1 MRYYYNPERLKRIVK
16 SLTAEYKRLAYFKK
30 ELLAQLEKQEAKE
43 QKEKHA
49 IKKAILKAEL
59 LQKAGFGVG
68 TVREWRGKKYKKVAQ
83 GKWRRVYDKED
94 RGAKMSIARLKKQV
108 EKCESTKELLDLVLQ
123 NKSRFMDENGKPLPI
138 VKELSAYAK
147 EKGREKLA
155 TKRVKVS
162 SEHTVASQ
170 AADYASII
178 AKNEFEYSASPN
190 AKHAIKSLK
199 ENIKTN
205 VAQGRI
211 SADKAQDYYSTGKKV
226 IKQAFLTKMI
236 PSGKSEWGAT
246 YEMMNEGDS
255 LEAAKFLMA
264 KKTGLVKN
272 AFTGKDKK
280 KREFSVGLCYGDD
293 KVGLKHLIDKHII
306 QQSDFDSVEDMTKV
320 IQSVLTNGKRKDF
333 SNKAEINNGKYIVI
347 LAKGDN
353 DEFVITS
360 FDKTVSENEKQRTA
374 QEQKKKR
381 EELNLLVPNSF
392 TQEGTPLPETA
403 KEGLSH
409 KNGTQSNSSVTPP
422 ADSVNAEL
430 SESASSRLD
439 KGVAE
444 IRKHYEATKS
454 VLGGKKSVILPNG
467 NKIKCRYKI
476 VEADAPTASHNEITF
491 ASSDNFPT
499 NANGQNINDRD
510 YQHDEDAKM
519 SVISI
524 GNNYN
529 ALALQDLPI
538 VTKDGVV
545 VSGNNRTMSS
555 KLAAKNGRDKAYLSE
570 LKEQLADGEFSGLDE
585 NDLDGFAHPRLILE
599 IVDEHEGKYTTE
611 EFAQY
616 NKDTKKTMNNVE
628 KAVKLTK
635 TLNAEKIQSIADSIN
650 GYETMGEL
658 YQDKVGGQEFVQ
670 KLIKGGIIGENEK
683 AQFLQ
688 SDGLL
693 NDTGKDFVET
703 VLVGTILDENNI
715 RGCDSEGGK
724 SIRKKLLRA
733 ILPLVENKGNGKE
746 YSFNKELNEAVS
758 LILEVNRNKE
768 FNNIDS
774 YVKQQDMFGG
784 GDFDPFAVQFA
795 KILQSEGE
803 KKFANRMKEL
813 GAGCRES
820 ASGAMDIFLGEV
832 ESKESLLKKF
842 LDIKD
847 TVKKAFDRFFA
858 QWTA

>member
-1 MRYYYNPERLKRIVK
+1 M
-16 SLTAEYKRLAYFKK
+16 
-30 ELLAQLEKQEAKE
+30 
-43 QKEKHA
+43 
-49 IKKAILKAEL
+49 
-59 LQKAGFGVG
+59 
-68 TVREWRGKKYKKVAQ
+68 
-83 GKWRRVYDKED
+83 
-94 RGAKMSIARLKKQV
+94 
-108 EKCESTKELLDLVLQ
+108 
-123 NKSRFMDENGKPLPI
+123 
-138 VKELSAYAK
+138 
-147 EKGREKLA
+147 
-155 TKRVKVS
+155 
-162 SEHTVASQ
+162 
-170 AADYASII
+170 
-178 AKNEFEYSASPN
+178 
-190 AKHAIKSLK
+190 
-199 ENIKTN
+199 
-205 VAQGRI
+205 
-211 SADKAQDYYSTGKKV
+211 
-226 IKQAFLTKMI
+226 
-236 PSGKSEWGAT
+236 
-246 YEMMNEGDS
+246 
-255 LEAAKFLMA
+255 
-264 KKTGLVKN
+264 
-272 AFTGKDKK
+272 
-280 KREFSVGLCYGDD
+280 
-293 KVGLKHLIDKHII
+293 
-306 QQSDFDSVEDMTKV
+306 
-320 IQSVLTNGKRKDF
+320 
-333 SNKAEINNGKYIVI
+333 
-347 LAKGDN
+347 
-353 DEFVITS
+353 
-360 FDKTVSENEKQRTA
+360 
-374 QEQKKKR
+374 
-381 EELNLLVPNSF
+381 
-392 TQEGTPLPETA
+392 
-403 KEGLSH
+403 
-409 KNGTQSNSSVTPP
+409 
-422 ADSVNAEL
+422 
-430 SESASSRLD
+430 
-439 KGVAE
+439 
-444 IRKHYEATKS
+444 
-454 VLGGKKSVILPNG
+454 ILPNG

-519 SVISI
+519 SVITI

-555 KLAAKNGRDKAYLSE
+555 KLAAKNGRDTAYLSE

-585 NDLDGFAHPRLILE
+585 NDLDGFEHPRLILE

-670 KLIKGGIIGENEK
+670 KLIKAGIISENEK